1 MKEARRLFTLD
12 IVVKIY
18 LLGFPTNAQLGN
30 YSAKSALCS
39 CTILKFI
46 MFPQQEIV
54 MVGHKLFFNVS
65 VVIDIRR
72 IMHIL
77 RIIELELTTR
87 AALAVYFRRG

>member
-1 MKEARRLFTLD
+1 
-12 IVVKIY
+12 
-18 LLGFPTNAQLGN
+18 
-30 YSAKSALCS
+30 
-39 CTILKFI
+39 